1 MKLCY
6 PIEFKT
12 YRDGSVGASFPD
24 IPEALT
30 RGTTQEEARRNAE
43 DAVVVA
49 LSGYLEDRRTIPA
62 PSKPKRGQAYV
73 WLPPRAA
80 LKVAIHNAMV
90 EAGMTQAQLAEML
103 GVDARQVRRLL
114 DLDHESKLAHL
125 DEALEALGL
134 RATIGIEKAA

>member
-12 YRDGSVGASFPD
+12 YRDGSIGAFFPN
-24 IPEALT
+24 IPEAIT
-30 RGTTQEEARRNAE
+30 RGATREEATRNAE
-43 DAVVVA
+43 DAAVVA
-49 LSGYLEDRRTIPA
+49 LSGYLEERRMIPL

-73 WLPPRAA
+73 WLPQRAA
-80 LKVAIHNAMV
+80 LKVAIHNAMI
-90 EAGMTQAQLAEML
+90 ETGMTQAHLAELL

-114 DLDHESKLAHL
+114 DLDHESRLSLL